1 MVIHSDCICGQ
12 TIKLAATDSSVQ
24 YACSCGRHF
33 DIRVVI
39 CKLCGNLCAGIFRPG
54 MSPSDMCRMC
64 GIDHRMAESVLMIR
78 ESGLGA
84 IIRKNL
90 MLRLM
95 IVAAGIGL
103 LIGLINIIRP

>member
-1 MVIHSDCICGQ
+1 
-12 TIKLAATDSSVQ
+12 
-24 YACSCGRHF
+24 
-33 DIRVVI
+33 
-39 CKLCGNLCAGIFRPG
+39 
-54 MSPSDMCRMC
+54 MC

-84 IIRKNL
+84 IIRKSL
-90 MLRLM
+90 ILRLM

>member
-1 MVIHSDCICGQ
+1 
-12 TIKLAATDSSVQ
+12 
-24 YACSCGRHF
+24 
-33 DIRVVI
+33 
-39 CKLCGNLCAGIFRPG
+39 

-64 GIDHRMAESVLMIR
+64 DIDHRMAESVLMIR